1 MKSRRMLKKL
11 AMLTALALSLSAALA
26 EELGEM
32 DLYDPAIYIGDA
44 QADPEPAPAEEPA
57 PEPAELPVEAPAE
70 PAEVPASEPAEAPA
84 ENPAPEAASDPAA
97 EPVEVPASEP
107 APESEPA
114 AEPNAETAP
123 EPASEPAPEP
133 AAEPEPDAASDPET
147 APEAVTEPEGEP
159 AADESEP
166 DAADPEAAA
175 EPATEPEA
183 APVAEPEA
191 LAADADAA
199 VAAPDVAA
207 DLRIG
212 LGEQFPLDGAALL
225 NGVPAAGYASDRPEI
240 VSVDAATGVITGVA
254 RGTAVVTVAGAG
266 ASASLTVAV
275 LDAPG
280 CLNFPVG
287 ELALGKG
294 ETRPL
299 PASAPEGTAAAQIA
313 YASNKPK
320 VALVDAAGNIVAKK
334 TGVATITA
342 TAYNGATAT
351 CVVHVLKAPSKL
363 KFPYKT
369 AYLCVGETRALSVT
383 LPKKSA
389 SAIAWTS
396 DNPGIVAVDAAG
408 NFIGVAPGTATVTA
422 RSFNNKRATCKVTV
436 LGGAAPTALSLNAA
450 ALSLGKKETFRIVPM
465 VGEGEAAVFSYA
477 SSAKRVAAV
486 SDAGVITAKKAGRAV
501 ITVATHNGLTAVIQV
516 TVGKAPKSIAVSPA
530 ALSLA
535 VGEASQL
542 GVSMPAGAAASIV
555 WESSDPSVASVDG
568 GGVVTGVRGG
578 AAVIRATSYNGKT
591 AQCKVVVTDVA
602 GAEIP
607 VPQADADVPAVVTS
621 GQMAANLRANSAL
634 GAKRDAIA
642 AVVKLLVD
650 SGFEPAFAAGVGA
663 NIYYEGTYGRFE
675 SSRYISNFKK
685 RPRYFCYLDGGK
697 HYTQKNGEYVVDEV
711 YLSEEEMDTYE
722 GEGTKKLRFGEENY
736 YLNNYSGK
744 YVQDVNLN
752 DLEAFIEK
760 LADGKWQ
767 GKFGLGVV
775 QWTGA
780 RTKVLV
786 SFYRSQVGA
795 GASTITAAQVMAAE
809 NDMIL
814 YDFRGSYKGVY
825 SAWHGE
831 NAAVLATEDAARSA
845 GSVVCLKYE
854 IPADKE
860 AKAVTRGNKAAEIY
874 RIMMGL

>member
-1 MKSRRMLKKL
+1 MKPGRMMKIL
-11 AMLTALALSLSAALA
+11 AMLAALALGLTCAVA
-26 EELGEM
+26 EELGEV
-32 DLYDPAIYIGDA
+32 DLYDPAVYVGDA
-44 QADPEPAPAEEPA
+44 QADPEPASAGEMTENPEEEFVPDPAEEPVANPVEEQAANPAEEPA
-57 PEPAELPVEAPAE
+57 ANPEEDTVTNPAEEPVTDP
-70 PAEVPASEPAEAPA
+70 VQDPASESAPESASEPSAEP
-84 ENPAPEAASDPAA
+84 EPAPEAASEPSAEPETVA
-97 EPVEVPASEP
+97 EPVPEPEPVVEPEP

-114 AEPNAETAP
+114 V
-123 EPASEPAPEP
+123 
-133 AAEPEPDAASDPET
+133 EPEPIPEPEPV
-147 APEAVTEPEGEP
+147 PEAEPL
-159 AADESEP
+159 
-166 DAADPEAAA
+166 
-175 EPATEPEA
+175 
-183 APVAEPEA
+183 V
-191 LAADADAA
+191 ADADAA

-225 NGVPAAGYASDRPEI
+225 NGVPATAYASDHPEI
-240 VSVDAATGVITGVA
+240 VTVDAATGVITGSA
-254 RGTAVVTVAGAG
+254 PGAAIVTVAGAG
-266 ASASLTVAV
+266 ASASLVVAV

-280 CLNFPVG
+280 RLDFSVG

-294 ETRPL
+294 EMRPL
-299 PASAPEGTAAAQIA
+299 PASAPEGTAAARIA
-313 YASNKPK
+313 YASSKPK
-320 VALVDAAGNIVAKK
+320 VAQVDAAGNIVAKK

-351 CVVHVLKAPSKL
+351 CVVRVLKAPSKL

-369 AYLCVGETRALSVT
+369 AYMCLGETRALSVT

-396 DNPGIVAVDAAG
+396 DNPGVVSVDAAG
-408 NFIGVAPGTATVTA
+408 NFTGVAPGTATVTA

-450 ALSLGKKETFRIVPM
+450 ELALGKKETFQLIPTL
-465 VGEGEAAVFSYA
+465 GEGEAAAFAYA
-477 SSAKRVAAV
+477 SSAKRIASV
-486 SDAGVITAKKAGRAV
+486 SDKGVITAKKAGRAL
-501 ITVATHNGLTAVIQV
+501 ITVATHNGLTATVQV

-530 ALSLA
+530 ELSLA
-535 VGEASQL
+535 VGEAGRL
-542 GVSMPAGAAASIV
+542 GVSMPAGAASSIA
-555 WESSDPSVASVDG
+555 WESSDPSVATVDAA
-568 GGVVTGVRGG
+568 GVVTGVKGG
-578 AAVIRATSYNGKT
+578 AAVIRATAFNGRT
-591 AQCKVVVTDVA
+591 AQCSIVVTDVA

-607 VPQADADVPAVVTS
+607 VPETEAEVPTVVTS
-621 GQMAANLRANSAL
+621 GQMAANLRASSAL
-634 GAKRDAIA
+634 GGKREAIA
-642 AVVKLLVD
+642 GVVKLLVD

-675 SSRYISNFKK
+675 SSRYVSNYQK

-711 YLSEEEMDTYE
+711 YLSEEEMETYE
-722 GEGTKKLRFGEENY
+722 GEGTKKLRFGEENF

-744 YVQDVNLN
+744 YVQDVNLS
-752 DLEAFIEK
+752 DLEAFMEA
-760 LADGKWQ
+760 LAAGKWQ

-786 SFYRSQVGA
+786 SFYRSQAGA
-795 GASTITAAQVMAAE
+795 GASSITAAQVAAAE
-809 NDMIL
+809 NEMIL

-825 SAWHGE
+825 TGWYSQ
-831 NAAVLATEDAARSA
+831 NAAALATQDAARSA

-860 AKAVTRGNKAAEIY
+860 TKAVTRGNKAAEIY
-874 RIMMGL
+874 NIMMGK

>member
-1 MKSRRMLKKL
+1 MKSRRMLKTL
-11 AMLTALALSLSAALA
+11 AILAALALGLGATA
-26 EELGEM
+26 EEMGEV
-32 DLYDPAIYIGDA
+32 DLYDPAVYIGDA
-44 QADPEPAPAEEPA
+44 QAAPEPAPAE
-57 PEPAELPVEAPAE
+57 
-70 PAEVPASEPAEAPA
+70 
-84 ENPAPEAASDPAA
+84 
-97 EPVEVPASEP
+97 
-107 APESEPA
+107 
-114 AEPNAETAP
+114 

-133 AAEPEPDAASDPET
+133 AEQLMEEPVAEPAEAPAAESAEEPAAEPAAEP
-147 APEAVTEPEGEP
+147 APEGEP
-159 AADESEP
+159 AS
-166 DAADPEAAA
+166 DPASDPAA
-175 EPATEPEA
+175 EPNAETVVEPAAEPNAETVVEPAAEPEA
-183 APVAEPEA
+183 EPAAEPEAEPAAEPEAEPVAEPEA

-207 DLRIG
+207 DLRVG

-225 NGVPAAGYASDRPEI
+225 NGVPAAGYASDHPEI

-254 RGTAVVTVAGAG
+254 RGTAVVTVTGAG

-280 CLNFPVG
+280 RLDFPAV

-294 ETRPL
+294 EMRPL
-299 PASAPEGTAAAQIA
+299 PASAPEGTAAARIA
-313 YASNKPK
+313 YASSKPK
-320 VALVDAAGNIVAKK
+320 VAQVDAAGNLVAKK
-334 TGVATITA
+334 TGVAMITA

-351 CVVHVLKAPSKL
+351 CVVRVLKAPSKL
-363 KFPYKT
+363 KFPYKA
-369 AYLCVGETRALSVT
+369 AYMCVGETRALSVT

-396 DNPGIVAVDAAG
+396 DNPGIVSVDAAG
-408 NFIGVAPGTATVTA
+408 NFTGVAPGTAIVTA
-422 RSFNNKRATCKVTV
+422 RSFNNKRATCRVTV

-450 ALSLGKKETFRIVPM
+450 ALSLGKKETFQIVPTL
-465 VGEGEAAVFSYA
+465 GEGEAAVFAYV

-486 SDAGVITAKKAGRAV
+486 SDKGVITAKKAGRAV
-501 ITVATHNGLTAVIQV
+501 ITVATHNGLTASIQV
-516 TVGKAPKSIAVSPA
+516 TVGNAPKRIAVNPA

-535 VGEASQL
+535 VGETGQL
-542 GVSMPAGAAASIV
+542 SVSMPAGAAASIA

-568 GGVVTGVRGG
+568 GGVVTGVKGG
-578 AAVIRATSYNGKT
+578 AALIRATSFNGKT
-591 AQCKVVVTDVA
+591 ALCKVVVTDVA

-607 VPQADADVPAVVTS
+607 LPEAEAEVPAVVAS

-634 GAKRDAIA
+634 GGKRDAIA

-711 YLSEEEMDTYE
+711 YLSEEEMGTYE
-722 GEGTKKLRFGEENY
+722 GEGTKKLRFGEENF
-736 YLNNYSGK
+736 YLNHYSGK
-744 YVQDVNLN
+744 YVQEVNLN
-752 DLEAFIEK
+752 DLEAFMKK
-760 LADGKWQ
+760 LDEGKWQ

-786 SFYRSQVGA
+786 SFYRKKAGE
-795 GASTITAAQVMAAE
+795 GASSITDAQVMAAE
-809 NDMIL
+809 NEMIL

-825 SAWHGE
+825 SNWQSQ
-831 NAAVLATEDAARSA
+831 NAAALATQDAARSA
-845 GSVVCLKYE
+845 GSIVCLKYE
-854 IPADKE
+854 IPVDKE
-860 AKAVTRGNKAAEIY
+860 AKAVTRGNKAVEIY
-874 RIMMGL
+874 KIMMGL